1 MMKILSLLIAVS
13 NVQALRPGVEI
24 AAESTL
30 AARPVSPPI
39 DSLIKLIKHCNF
51 CNTKTI
57 LVLFL

>member
-24 AAESTL
+24 AAESTF
-30 AARPVSPPI
+30 AARSVSPPI
-39 DSLIKLIKHCNF
+39 DSLIKLMNHSNF
-51 CNTKTI
+51 FNTKTI